1 MKESPK
7 PYAALL
13 CVCVLC
19 VYEYAHTRI
28 HTCAHIR
35 THTCAHAA
43 CKQAC
48 PRPRTPARLCSC
60 APPLRAPRATAEQ
73 RSHRGK
79 GALQPVPTCPVPCSA
94 AMGCKSRRLEARHH
108 LRAHPVD
115 LDGRARWTGQVG
127 LAVSAARCMW
137 QVGLAPSPAHI
148 HTHKCTHTHTHTL
161 QAPGMAVGASLT
173 SLLEICLQVGV
184 CLFCSYA
191 CTWGRVRAR
200 ECVHAPF
207 CARACV

>member
-148 HTHKCTHTHTHTL
+148 HTHKCTHTHTHTHTAGPWDGGGGIAYIPL
-161 QAPGMAVGASLT
+161 GDLPPGGCVPLLFLRMYVGA
-173 SLLEICLQVGV
+173 
-184 CLFCSYA
+184 
-191 CTWGRVRAR
+191 R
-200 ECVHAPF
+200 ESA
-207 CARACV
+207 